1 MNSNKKILVSVIVL
15 TFNSGKYIGRC
26 LKYLSKQKEKSFEVI
41 AVDAGSS
48 DNTLKIIKSYTAKLN
63 IKIVFAPN
71 TNMGQARN
79 VGIKKSV
86 GKYICFCDSDDYF
99 LPNKIYFQ
107 LNMLENNSHFNA
119 SYYNAFHFKSDNSR
133 RYLKGRGHL
142 LSNNLLGELIKN
154 QYININT
161 LLIKKLAPNGKIVQF
176 PNNKSG
182 KYAEDWQY
190 LLNLCI
196 NNYNFFYTENPLSA
210 VEERTDSHTSE
221 KIQHLMKY
229 HILNYLLLNKRRI
242 LLTKKVSFLCFYYY
256 LNIHKIK
263 FIVACLL
270 CDELDFL
277 ISKSR
282 LLGYTPLIFFLVPFY
297 HLIAKRNFFKFF
309 LRSYISNKNTARI
322 NFDYLQRKI

>member
-1 MNSNKKILVSVIVL
+1 MNSNKTILVSVIVL
-15 TFNSGKYIGRC
+15 TFNSAKYVGRC
-26 LKYLSKQKEKSFEVI
+26 LKYLSLQKEKNFEVI
-41 AVDAGSS
+41 LVDAGSI
-48 DNTLKIIKSYTAKLN
+48 DNTLKIIKSYAPGLN
-63 IKIVFAPN
+63 IKILFAPN

-79 VGIKKSV
+79 IGIKKSV

-99 LPNKIYFQ
+99 LPNKIYYQ
-107 LNMLENNSHFNA
+107 LNILENNAHFNA
-119 SYYNAFHFKSDNSR
+119 AYYNAFHFKSGNPKK
-133 RYLKGRGHL
+133 YLKSRGLL

-154 QYININT
+154 QCININT

-190 LLNLCI
+190 LLNLSI
-196 NNYNFFYTENPLSA
+196 NNYNFYYTEKPLSA

-221 KIQHLMKY
+221 KDQHLRKY

-242 LLTKKVSFLCFYYY
+242 LLTKKVSFLGFYYY
-256 LNIHKIK
+256 LSIHKIK

-270 CDELDFL
+270 CDKLDFL

-282 LLGYTPLIFFLVPFY
+282 LISYMPLIFFLVPFY

-309 LRSYISNKNTARI
+309 VRSYITQKNIARI
-322 NFDYLQRKI
+322 I